1 ECVVCQDVIAQGEL
15 IRAPCGHTYDVHC
28 MNTVFMNAARDEA
41 LFPPRCCKTT
51 IPTDL
56 VRGRIPT
63 TTLATFS
70 ARAAEFAT
78 PKRLYCAAPTCS
90 AFLGAR
96 YTGWFFA
103 KAILC
108 PGCGAKTCSR
118 CAHKVD
124 PNERHRCSP
133 AEDENQIAAVAAQEE
148 WARCPDCE
156 AFVELVIGCNH
167 MTCRCGA
174 EFCYVCSRRWKTC
187 GCPWWDEDRLLA
199 VREER
204 HERRRRRRRERRERE
219 A

>member
-1 ECVVCQDVIAQGEL
+1 MAAQCSPTVDAWEWDATYRPRRVRISIRLDPRTPLTFVPSPDIPPECVVCQDVIAPGEL

-167 MTCRCGA
+167 MT
-174 EFCYVCSRRWKTC
+174 
-187 GCPWWDEDRLLA
+187 
-199 VREER
+199 
-204 HERRRRRRRERRERE
+204 
-219 A
+219 